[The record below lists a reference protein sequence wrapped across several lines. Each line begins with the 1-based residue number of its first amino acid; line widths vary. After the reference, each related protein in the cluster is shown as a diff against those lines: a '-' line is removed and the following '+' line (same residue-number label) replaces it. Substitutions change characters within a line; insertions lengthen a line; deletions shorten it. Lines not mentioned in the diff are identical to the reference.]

1 MIAIVTLIAWG
12 SMPSRLA
19 IRRAP
24 RHTFAELGTV
34 GRETFRVSHAPGRFV
49 KLCGAEFPSLGMGLS
64 VCSLAL
70 AALAFLTL
78 PVYAGTAR
86 QSHLLQAQQLSSQGE
101 FAQVIRVLEP
111 LVQGDPD
118 TLDDASRGMAWNLL
132 GSAHQNLG
140 DNESARRCYEAAIH
154 LLRRLPDSVSTYAS
168 SLDSL
173 GSVEI
178 SIGQM
183 EAAEAAL
190 RKAKG
195 LYAKIGDHAG
205 LADVAIDL
213 AILAM
218 ARNNTHAARRFLVD
232 ALREAKSTQGLS
244 DGDQATIY
252 GIKGTLAA
260 RAGDFAAAISDY
272 QQSIDFWIRAR
283 GPKYYLV
290 AGGYAMQANA
300 YLEIGDYSKAN
311 TDITAALV
319 LVEQTVGR
327 NTPLYAET
335 ELTYA
340 RLLRATGA
348 NAEAARRETE
358 AKATLEAIR
367 RQQCSGCAISAASFR

>member
-1 MIAIVTLIAWG
+1 MRAIVGLIVQG
-12 SMPSRLA
+12 SLLSRLA
-19 IRRAP
+19 TRQEP
-24 RHTFAELGTV
+24 RSTATGLGTL
-34 GRETFRVSHAPGRFV
+34 GRGTFCVSYALGRFA
-49 KLCGAEFPSLGMGLS
+49 KLCGAELPSLAMGLS

-70 AALAFLTL
+70 TALAFLTL
-78 PVYAGTAR
+78 RVYAGTAE
-86 QSHLLQAQQLSSQGE
+86 QSQLLQAQQLSSQGE

-111 LVQGDPD
+111 LVQGDPG
-118 TLDDASRGMAWNLL
+118 TLDDASRGMAWSLL

-154 LLRRLPDSVSTYAS
+154 LLRRLPDAAPAYAS

-178 SIGQM
+178 SLGQM

-195 LYAKIGDHAG
+195 LYAKTGDHAG

-218 ARNNTHAARRFLVD
+218 ARNNTHAARGFLVN

-244 DGDQATIY
+244 DSDQATIY

-260 RAGDFAAAISDY
+260 RARDFAAAISDY

-283 GPKYYLV
+283 GPKYYPV
-290 AGGYAMQANA
+290 AAGYAMQANA
-300 YLEIGDYSKAN
+300 YLETGDYSEAN
-311 TDITAALV
+311 TAITAALA

-335 ELTYA
+335 ELTYV

-367 RQQCSGCAISAASFR
+367 RQQCNGCSISAASFR